1 MFTKLK
7 PRQEQFLWL
16 VLEGV
21 PQQRA
26 YAEVYGQHLSENSCA
41 ASASKMLTV
50 PKVIQRRNEIIAA
63 KAARQPMTAE
73 FLTRE
78 LVAVAGESRALGQG
92 SAAVAAFMG
101 IAKIQGLIIDR
112 VQSDVLVRKPSAT
125 PESPDDMS
133 PEEWLGE
140 YTLTIDHEPQHEP
153 HNNGLSEAPKE
164 SDDLAREAR
173 SLGLVEPEP

>member
-1 MFTKLK
+1 MSFTRVN

-16 VLEGV
+16 VIEGV
-21 PQQRA
+21 SATQA
-26 YAEVYGQHLSENSCA
+26 YSQAYGNANENSCA
-41 ASASKMLTV
+41 ASASKLLTV
-50 PKVIQRRNEIIAA
+50 PKIVKRRNELIAA
-63 KAARQPMTAE
+63 RAARQPMTAD
-73 FLTRE
+73 FLSRE
-78 LVAVAGESRALGQG
+78 LMVVAAESRALGQG
-92 SAAVAAFMG
+92 SAAVQAMMG
-101 IAKIQGLIIDR
+101 IAKLQGLIIDR

-153 HNNGLSEAPKE
+153 HNNGLSDEANKG
-164 SDDLAREAR
+164 DDLVAEAR